1 MRVRATEVMLTASLP
16 CCCASGTGPFV
27 ALSLEPR
34 PPVQRHSGPPGGWQT
49 ARVPPSSQPSS
60 RQPPSPPS
68 PSSPST
74 PALLTR
80 LRRAAG
86 ARLDDLAVHR
96 LKALAEREATGQP
109 VPASLAP
116 GVMSAFSAVV
126 GRDAP
131 LPATAEGPVTAA
143 FERLWDAD
151 FESRPPS
158 TTVQDTIVKQFHRL
172 YYHSLHRTWKDT
184 RYRGVTIWKCPL
196 DLWLYQELLHDLRPD
211 LIVETGT
218 AFGGSAYFL
227 GDLCDTL
234 ELDAKIITIDIATEP
249 GRPEHDRVTYVT
261 ASSTD
266 PAVLA
271 QVREAVPADG
281 RVLVILDSDHAYGHV
296 LDELRAYA
304 DLVSV
309 GSYVVVE
316 DTNVNGHPAYPEFG
330 PGPMEAVDAFLAE
343 DDRFVVDAGMEKFFM
358 TFNPR
363 GYLKKARA

>member
-1 MRVRATEVMLTASLP
+1 M
-16 CCCASGTGPFV
+16 
-27 ALSLEPR
+27 EPR
-34 PPVQRHSGPPGGWQT
+34 GALPPGWQT
-49 ARVPPSSQPSS
+49 ARVPPTP
-60 RQPPSPPS
+60 PLPSP
-68 PSSPST
+68 
-74 PALLTR
+74 LLTR

-96 LKALAEREATGQP
+96 LKALTERAATGQP

-116 GVMSAFSAVV
+116 GVVAAFPAVV

-131 LPATAEGPVTAA
+131 LPEGPVAAA

-158 TTVQDTIVKQFHRL
+158 ATVQDTIVKQFHRL

-196 DLWLYQELLHDLRPD
+196 DLWLYQELLHDMRPD

-234 ELDAKIITIDIATEP
+234 QLDAKIITIDIATEP

-343 DDRFVVDAGMEKFFM
+343 DDRFVIDAGMEKFFM

-363 GYLKKARA
+363 GYLKKLRP